1 MNLHENSCYTYLFE
15 LILSKIICCNEKKCK
30 SEYVMRILFWT
41 FFRGNHLEWPLVNP
55 LDIPESSPSESSIPG
70 NEKENKINKLER
82 GGP

>member
-1 MNLHENSCYTYLFE
+1 MKIFVIHIFLSLFYQR
-15 LILSKIICCNEKKCK
+15 SSVVMKKKKCK